1 MIPRPPVTTLTYTL
15 IPYTTLFRSRLAGK
29 LAGHRLVGF
38 ARLPVEV
45 EDEFKARRQTPL
57 PITGHPWPLVPDVP
71 GKTPPALAAHPVEP
85 CVPIR
90 DELVVAVDQAEV
102 DQHLAIGGH
111 GHLREH
117 AAHQEIG
124 RAHV

>member
-1 MIPRPPVTTLTYTL
+1 MIRRPPRSTRTDPLF
-15 IPYTTLFRSRLAGK
+15 PYPTLFRSGSVGAQVRLLAGK

-71 GKTPPALAAHPVEP
+71 GKTPPALAAQDRKSTRLNSSH
-85 CVPIR
+85 
-90 DELVVAVDQAEV
+90 
-102 DQHLAIGGH
+102 
-111 GHLREH
+111 
-117 AAHQEIG
+117 
-124 RAHV
+124 